1 MNNYQKIVFI
11 EDGSIPDTDK
21 KKLEELG
28 CIIITYKQGAN
39 MPELRMIE
47 VNK

>member
-11 EDGSIPDTDK
+11 EDGSIPETDK
-21 KKLEELG
+21 EKLEELG
-28 CIIITYKQGAN
+28 FIVITYRQGAN